1 MQRKLPSALQSS
13 SPPSREGT
21 TVTCCVE
28 TRQDDESRKVRT
40 YVHSAIDHSGDWI
53 RTHSKDEESISQ
65 DSMDLACYMAKDD
78 LDRVRPHWE
87 LDTCP
92 TSVNDIRDE
101 YQQLLQKRLDK
112 RGPGT
117 EVTIGD
123 PKNFTASRYRDR
135 EERKRS
141 TAVTGVA
148 PELSC
153 QCKDHFTLDTVPRV
167 LEQYNCSPVTESCP
181 SEPTKFQTTLFT
193 NRPSCFS
200 NVPMP
205 AYKLAIINDYLA
217 QDTALVQGFST
228 TQHPFKVCRNQTG
241 PVSYCRGKDLG
252 SLGEHEQRKI
262 FIGNPESWPS
272 VSTSASGR
280 GTVGKGRQRWHPVE
294 LVPFPPASDAD
305 GQSSER

>member
-1 MQRKLPSALQSS
+1 
-13 SPPSREGT
+13 
-21 TVTCCVE
+21 
-28 TRQDDESRKVRT
+28 VRT
-40 YVHSAIDHSGDWI
+40 YVHPAIDHSGDWI
-53 RTHSKDEESISQ
+53 RTHSKDEERISQ
-65 DSMDLACYMAKDD
+65 DSLDLALAKDD

-92 TSVNDIRDE
+92 TSVNEIREE
-101 YQQLLQKRLDK
+101 YQQLLQKNLDK
-112 RGPGT
+112 RGLGT
-117 EVTIGD
+117 EVTVGD

-141 TAVTGVA
+141 TAVTGVL

-153 QCKDHFTLDTVPRV
+153 ECKDHFTLAKVPEV
-167 LEQYNCSPVTESCP
+167 FKLYKCYPVTESCP
-181 SEPTKFQTTLFT
+181 SEPNKFQTTLFT
-193 NRPSCFS
+193 NRRSCFS
-200 NVPMP
+200 NFPMP

-217 QDTALVQGFST
+217 QDTALVQGFSS

-252 SLGEHEQRKI
+252 SLGEHAQRKI
-262 FIGNPESWPS
+262 MISNPESWSS

-280 GTVGKGRQRWHPVE
+280 DTVGKGGQRWCPFE
-294 LVPFPPASDAD
+294 IVPFPPASVTD